1 MHNEDSRHR
10 HSQGVRVRG
19 DTLHAPEARL
29 SDARHLENGTAVD
42 ESGVGTIVDAPVAD
56 RPVVEAR
63 EVVKTYRRGSS
74 VVEALRG
81 IDFRVHS
88 GELVAVIGPSG
99 SGKTTLLNCLSGLDD
114 IDSGQVLVEGQDL
127 QSLSERRRTA
137 LRGSVM
143 GFIFQAF
150 NLIPVFSAAENV
162 ELPLLVAGSDPGAA
176 RRRAIEVLH
185 QVGLEDRV
193 NHRPMELSGGEQQR
207 VAVARALAP
216 QPRIVWSDEPTGNLD
231 SVTAERILELLFG
244 LRDEGLTL
252 VLVTHDRAIAGRAD
266 RVLTMEDGRIVGEE
280 VRR

>member
-1 MHNEDSRHR
+1 MHSKVFWRRHG
-10 HSQGVRVRG
+10 QEIKVAG
-19 DTLHAPEARL
+19 DTPHATETRL
-29 SDARHLENGTAVD
+29 GGARHLENGTRTFQRN
-42 ESGVGTIVDAPVAD
+42 VGPILGTPVSD
-56 RPVVEAR
+56 RPVVDAQ
-63 EVVKTYRRGSS
+63 EVVKAYRRGSL

-81 IDFRVHS
+81 IDFRAGS
-88 GELVAVIGPSG
+88 GEIVAVVGPSG

-114 IDSGQVLVEGQDL
+114 IDSGRVLVEGQDL

-150 NLIPVFSAAENV
+150 NLIPVFSAVENV
-162 ELPLLVAGSDPGAA
+162 ELPLLVAGTDPGAA
-176 RRRAIEVLH
+176 RSRAIEILN
-185 QVGLEDRV
+185 QVGLENRV

-216 QPRIVWSDEPTGNLD
+216 QPRVVWSDEPTGNLD

-244 LRDEGLTL
+244 LREEGLTL
-252 VLVTHDRAIAGRAD
+252 VLVTHDRSIAERAD

-280 VRR
+280 VHR